1 MFFFAFATVEFGEKK
16 KSEAF
21 QSPNVGN
28 SAILGDLFG
37 IVI

>member
-1 MFFFAFATVEFGEKK
+1 MFFAFAILDFGEKK
-16 KSEAF
+16 QEAF
-21 QSPNVGN
+21 QIPNVGN